1 MNCGVSMDKETLK
14 GKKVAVLMGGVSS
27 EREIS
32 LKSGDAILKSLQGS
46 GYNAVGID
54 VDNAISEK
62 LRTEAIEMAYIALH
76 GRYGEDGAIQGLLEI
91 MGIPYTGSGV
101 LASALAMDK
110 CISKF
115 VLESRKL
122 PTPRYTVCFAG
133 STFAFPYPFIV
144 KPAHEGS
151 TIGIS
156 VVNDESEVHKA
167 LTEAFRYDKK
177 VLVEEYLPGREITVG
192 IVNGEPLPIVEVK
205 PSSGFYDFTAKYTKG
220 MTEYLVPADLPI
232 QLSFRASEIALEA
245 WTAFEMAG
253 CVRIDMI
260 IHDDVPYVIDINTSP
275 GMTETSL
282 VPKAWASL
290 GRTFDQLVERVLSEA
305 TLKA

>member
-1 MNCGVSMDKETLK
+1 MDKETLK

-122 PTPRYTVCFAG
+122 PTPRYTVCLPARP
-133 STFAFPYPFIV
+133 SLFP
-144 KPAHEGS
+144 
-151 TIGIS
+151 T
-156 VVNDESEVHKA
+156 
-167 LTEAFRYDKK
+167 
-177 VLVEEYLPGREITVG
+177 
-192 IVNGEPLPIVEVK
+192 PL
-205 PSSGFYDFTAKYTKG
+205 S
-220 MTEYLVPADLPI
+220 
-232 QLSFRASEIALEA
+232 
-245 WTAFEMAG
+245 
-253 CVRIDMI
+253 
-260 IHDDVPYVIDINTSP
+260 
-275 GMTETSL
+275 
-282 VPKAWASL
+282 
-290 GRTFDQLVERVLSEA
+290 
-305 TLKA
+305 

>member
-1 MNCGVSMDKETLK
+1 MSCGVSMDRERLK
-14 GKKVAVLMGGVSS
+14 QKKVAVLMGGVSS
-27 EREIS
+27 ERDIS
-32 LKSGDAILKSLQGS
+32 LKSGDAVLTSLQRS
-46 GYNAVGID
+46 GYNAIGID
-54 VDNAISEK
+54 VDSTIAET
-62 LRTEAIEMAYIALH
+62 LRAEAIEVAYVALH

-91 MGIPYTGSGV
+91 LGIPYTGPGV

-110 CISKF
+110 YISKF
-115 VLESRKL
+115 VLDSRKL

-133 STFAFPYPFIV
+133 STFSFPYPFIV

-151 TIGIS
+151 TIGITI
-156 VVNDESEVHKA
+156 VKNESEVHKA
-167 LTEAFRYDKK
+167 LTDAFRYDKK
-177 VLVEEYLPGREITVG
+177 VLVEEYLSGREITVG

-220 MTEYLVPADLPI
+220 MTEYLVPADLPV
-232 QLSFRASEIALEA
+232 QTTFRASEIALEV
-245 WTAFEMAG
+245 WSAFEMAG

-260 IHDDVPYVIDINTSP
+260 IHDDIPYVIDVNTSP

-282 VPKAWASL
+282 VPKAWACL
-290 GRTFDQLVERVLSEA
+290 GRTFDQLVETILSEA